1 MDRFLDLSDAVEGSD
16 SRPGDS
22 HRARRLVL
30 LRAASALPTL
40 VVRAAAAQPTPR
52 VYRIGLLPTIAP
64 PASRFPLAALLG
76 ELGFEE
82 GRNVEIVR
90 ANADGDASRLPA
102 LASGLV
108 ASRVDLILAMSN
120 GEARAAM
127 QATTT
132 IPIVFVLAVL
142 PEQTGLV
149 ASLARPGGN
158 VTGTTGA
165 GPELA
170 GKLIE
175 IIRDALPRAR
185 RVAILLDTQF
195 PGMGL
200 YVNEAERAA
209 AALGMV
215 NTLWPCHTEDELED
229 SLARLAE
236 PSRRP
241 DALYV
246 VPTGIIT
253 LRRGRVIEFAARQ
266 RLPAIYTIKSAV
278 AEGGLMAY
286 TMDEMAVMRR
296 TVSMVDRVLKG
307 TAPKDLPVEQPSK
320 FGLTVNLKAARALG
334 LTLPASFLLRANEV
348 IE

>member
-1 MDRFLDLSDAVEGSD
+1 M
-16 SRPGDS
+16 
-22 HRARRLVL
+22 L
-30 LRAASALPTL
+30 LRAACAVPTL
-40 VVRAAAAQPTPR
+40 AVGLAAAEPSSR
-52 VYRIGLLPTIAP
+52 VYRIGLLSTIAP

-76 ELGFEE
+76 ELGYQE

-90 ANADGDASRLPA
+90 ANADGDAGRLPA

-108 ASRVDLILAMSN
+108 AAQVDAIVAMSN

-132 IPIVFVLAVL
+132 IPIVVVFAIL

-158 VTGTTGA
+158 VTGTTGVS
-165 GPELA
+165 PEMA
-170 GKLIE
+170 GKLMQV
-175 IIRDALPRAR
+175 IRDALPGAR
-185 RVAILLDTQF
+185 RVAVLVDTQF
-195 PGMGL
+195 PGMAL
-200 YVNEAERAA
+200 YVKESERAA
-209 AALGMV
+209 AALGV
-215 NTLWPCHTEDELED
+215 ASTLWPCHTEDELEA
-229 SLARLAE
+229 SLTRLAE

-253 LRRGRVIEFAARQ
+253 LRRARVIEFAARQ

-286 TMDEMAVMRR
+286 SMDEMALLRR
-296 TVSMVDRVLKG
+296 TVSIVDRVLKG
-307 TAPKDLPVEQPSK
+307 AAPTDVPVEQPSK
-320 FGLTVNLKAARALG
+320 FGLAVNLKAARSLG
-334 LTLPASFLLRANEV
+334 LTLPASFLLRADEV